1 MEFFLFLIFFKF
13 PFTYDI
19 IYAKEVMTL
28 QKVKILIVDDEK
40 NIREVIREYA
50 SLDGYDVME
59 ADSGVKA
66 LELLNNNKF
75 DLMILDIMMPIM
87 DGFTLLNSIPKE
99 KKIPTI
105 ILSARDD
112 EVDKLEGFDRGI
124 DDYLCKPF
132 SPRELMARVKAI
144 LKRTKG
150 DVDSYSYDKLVV
162 NFLEHTIRIDDKEI
176 NVTPKEFEI
185 LKYFINNKRIAI
197 SREQLLNKIWGYD
210 FYGDDRTVDTHIKML
225 RNNLGRYRDLIITV
239 RGIGY
244 KFDDEK

>member
-1 MEFFLFLIFFKF
+1 M
-13 PFTYDI
+13 
-19 IYAKEVMTL
+19 
-28 QKVKILIVDDEK
+28 QKVKILIVDDEE
-40 NIREVIREYA
+40 NIREVIKEY
-50 SLDGYDVME
+50 SILEGYEIKE

-66 LELLNNNKF
+66 LELLNSEKF

-99 KKIPTI
+99 KRIPTI

-112 EVDKLEGFDRGI
+112 EIDKLEGFDRGI

-150 DVDSYSYDKLVV
+150 NVDSYSYDKLVV
-162 NFLEHTIRIDDKEI
+162 NFLEHTVKIDDKEI
-176 NVTPKEFEI
+176 NVTPKEFLI
-185 LKYFINNKRIAI
+185 LKYFIHNKRIAI

>member
-1 MEFFLFLIFFKF
+1 M
-13 PFTYDI
+13 
-19 IYAKEVMTL
+19 

-40 NIREVIREYA
+40 NIREVIKEY
-50 SLDGYDVME
+50 SILEGYEVKE

-66 LELLNNNKF
+66 LELLNSEKF

-99 KKIPTI
+99 KRIPTI

-112 EVDKLEGFDRGI
+112 EIDKLEGFDRGI

-162 NFLEHTIRIDDKEI
+162 NFLEHTLKIDDKEI
-176 NVTPKEFEI
+176 NITPKEFEI
-185 LKYFINNKRIAI
+185 LKYFINNKKIAI
-197 SREQLLNKIWGYD
+197 SREQLLNK
-210 FYGDDRTVDTHIKML
+210 YGVMIFMEMIEL
-225 RNNLGRYRDLIITV
+225 LILI
-239 RGIGY
+239 
-244 KFDDEK
+244 

>member
-1 MEFFLFLIFFKF
+1 
-13 PFTYDI
+13 
-19 IYAKEVMTL
+19 MTL

-50 SLDGYDVME
+50 TLEGYEVME

-162 NFLEHTIRIDDKEI
+162 NFLEHTIRIDDKEVS
-176 NVTPKEFEI
+176 VTPKEFEI
-185 LKYFINNKRIAI
+185 LKYFIHNKRIAI

>member
-1 MEFFLFLIFFKF
+1 M
-13 PFTYDI
+13 
-19 IYAKEVMTL
+19 

-59 ADSGVKA
+59 AASGVKA

-162 NFLEHTIRIDDKEI
+162 NFLEHTIRIDDKEV

>member
-1 MEFFLFLIFFKF
+1 
-13 PFTYDI
+13 
-19 IYAKEVMTL
+19 MTL
-28 QKVKILIVDDEK
+28 RKVKILIVDDEK
-40 NIREVIREYA
+40 NIREVIKEY
-50 SLDGYDVME
+50 STLEGYEVME
-59 ADSGVKA
+59 ADSGSKA
-66 LELLNNNKF
+66 LELLNTNKF

-99 KKIPTI
+99 KRIPTI

-112 EVDKLEGFDRGI
+112 EIDKLEGFDRGI

-132 SPRELMARVKAI
+132 SPRELMARVKAV

-150 DVDSYSYDKLVV
+150 DVDCYYYDKLVV
-162 NFLEHTIRIDDKEI
+162 NFLEHTIKIDDKEVS
-176 NVTPKEFEI
+176 VTPKEFEI

-225 RNNLGRYRDLIITV
+225 RNNLGRYRNLIITV

>member
-1 MEFFLFLIFFKF
+1 
-13 PFTYDI
+13 
-19 IYAKEVMTL
+19 MTL

>member
-1 MEFFLFLIFFKF
+1 M
-13 PFTYDI
+13 
-19 IYAKEVMTL
+19 
-28 QKVKILIVDDEK
+28 QKVKILIVDDEE
-40 NIREVIREYA
+40 NIREVIKEYA
-50 SLDGYDVME
+50 TLEDYEVME

-66 LELLNNNKF
+66 LELLNTNKF

-99 KKIPTI
+99 KRIPTI

-112 EVDKLEGFDRGI
+112 EIDKLEGFNRGI

-132 SPRELMARVKAI
+132 SPRELMARVKAV

-150 DVDSYSYDKLVV
+150 DVDSYYYDNLVV
-162 NFLEHTIRIDDKEI
+162 NFLEHTIKIDDKEVS
-176 NVTPKEFEI
+176 VTPKEFEI

-225 RNNLGRYRDLIITV
+225 RNNLGKYRDLIITV

>member
-1 MEFFLFLIFFKF
+1 M
-13 PFTYDI
+13 
-19 IYAKEVMTL
+19 

-40 NIREVIREYA
+40 NIREVIKEY
-50 SLDGYDVME
+50 SILEGYEVKG

-66 LELLNNNKF
+66 LELLNSEKF

-99 KKIPTI
+99 KRIPTI

-112 EVDKLEGFDRGI
+112 EIDKLEGFDRGI

-150 DVDSYSYDKLVV
+150 NVDSYSYDKLVV
-162 NFLEHTIRIDDKEI
+162 NFLEHTIRIDDKDI
-176 NVTPKEFEI
+176 NITPKEFEI
-185 LKYFINNKRIAI
+185 LKYFINNKKMAI

>member
-1 MEFFLFLIFFKF
+1 M
-13 PFTYDI
+13 
-19 IYAKEVMTL
+19 

-50 SLDGYDVME
+50 SLDGYEVME

-185 LKYFINNKRIAI
+185 LKYFIHNKRMAI

>member
-1 MEFFLFLIFFKF
+1 M
-13 PFTYDI
+13 
-19 IYAKEVMTL
+19 

-40 NIREVIREYA
+40 NIREVIREYVT
-50 SLDGYDVME
+50 LEGYEVME

-162 NFLEHTIRIDDKEI
+162 NFLEHTIRIDDKEVS
-176 NVTPKEFEI
+176 VTPKEFEI
-185 LKYFINNKRIAI
+185 LKYFIHNKRIAI

>member
-1 MEFFLFLIFFKF
+1 M
-13 PFTYDI
+13 
-19 IYAKEVMTL
+19 

-176 NVTPKEFEI
+176 NATPKEFEI

>member
-1 MEFFLFLIFFKF
+1 M
-13 PFTYDI
+13 
-19 IYAKEVMTL
+19 
-28 QKVKILIVDDEK
+28 QKVKILIVDDEE
-40 NIREVIREYA
+40 NIREVIKEY
-50 SLDGYDVME
+50 STLEGYEVRE

-66 LELLNNNKF
+66 LELLNSEKI

-99 KKIPTI
+99 KRIPTI

-112 EVDKLEGFDRGI
+112 EIDKLEGFDRGI

-150 DVDSYSYDKLVV
+150 NVDSYSYDKLVV
-162 NFLEHTIRIDDKEI
+162 NFLEHTVKIDDKEI

-185 LKYFINNKRIAI
+185 LKYFINNKKIAI

>member
-1 MEFFLFLIFFKF
+1 
-13 PFTYDI
+13 
-19 IYAKEVMTL
+19 MTL

-50 SLDGYDVME
+50 TLEGYEVME

-66 LELLNNNKF
+66 LELLNNEKF

-162 NFLEHTIRIDDKEI
+162 NFLEHTIRIDDKEVS
-176 NVTPKEFEI
+176 VTPKEFEI
-185 LKYFINNKRIAI
+185 LKYFIHNKRIAI

>member
-1 MEFFLFLIFFKF
+1 
-13 PFTYDI
+13 
-19 IYAKEVMTL
+19 MTL

-40 NIREVIREYA
+40 NIREVIKEYVT
-50 SLDGYDVME
+50 LEGYDVME

>member
-1 MEFFLFLIFFKF
+1 MR
-13 PFTYDI
+13 
-19 IYAKEVMTL
+19 
-28 QKVKILIVDDEK
+28 KVKILIVDDEK
-40 NIREVIREYA
+40 NIREVIKEY
-50 SLDGYDVME
+50 STLEGYEVME
-59 ADSGVKA
+59 ADSGSKA
-66 LELLNNNKF
+66 LELLNTNKF

-99 KKIPTI
+99 KRIPTI

-112 EVDKLEGFDRGI
+112 EIDKLEGFDRGI

-132 SPRELMARVKAI
+132 SPRELMVRVKAV

-150 DVDSYSYDKLVV
+150 DVDCYYYDKLVV
-162 NFLEHTIRIDDKEI
+162 NFLEHTIKIDDKEVS
-176 NVTPKEFEI
+176 VTPKEFEI

>member
-1 MEFFLFLIFFKF
+1 
-13 PFTYDI
+13 
-19 IYAKEVMTL
+19 MTL

-40 NIREVIREYA
+40 NIREVIKEYVT
-50 SLDGYDVME
+50 LEGYDVME
-59 ADSGVKA
+59 ADSGLKA
-66 LELLNNNKF
+66 LELLNTNKF

-244 KFDDEK
+244 KFDDEE

>member
-1 MEFFLFLIFFKF
+1 
-13 PFTYDI
+13 
-19 IYAKEVMTL
+19 L
-28 QKVKILIVDDEK
+28 QNRKILIVDDEE
-40 NIREVIREYA
+40 NIREVIKEY
-50 SLDGYDVME
+50 STLEGYEIKE

-66 LELLNNNKF
+66 LELLNSEKF

-87 DGFTLLNSIPKE
+87 DGFTLLNNIPKE
-99 KKIPTI
+99 KRIPTI

-112 EVDKLEGFDRGI
+112 EIDKLEGFDRGI

-150 DVDSYSYDKLVV
+150 YVDSYSYDKLVI
-162 NFLEHTIRIDDKEI
+162 NFLEHTIKIDDEEI

-185 LKYFINNKRIAI
+185 LKYFINNKKIAI

-210 FYGDDRTVDTHIKML
+210 FYGDDRTIDTHIKML

>member
-1 MEFFLFLIFFKF
+1 M
-13 PFTYDI
+13 
-19 IYAKEVMTL
+19 

-40 NIREVIREYA
+40 NIREVIKEY
-50 SLDGYDVME
+50 SILEGYEVKE

-66 LELLNNNKF
+66 LELLNSEKF

-99 KKIPTI
+99 KRIPTI

-112 EVDKLEGFDRGI
+112 EIDKLEGFDRGI

-162 NFLEHTIRIDDKEI
+162 NFLEHTVKIDDKEI
-176 NVTPKEFEI
+176 NITPKEFLI
-185 LKYFINNKRIAI
+185 LKYFIHNKRIAI

>member
-1 MEFFLFLIFFKF
+1 M
-13 PFTYDI
+13 
-19 IYAKEVMTL
+19 
-28 QKVKILIVDDEK
+28 QKVKILIVDDEE
-40 NIREVIREYA
+40 NIREVIKEY
-50 SLDGYDVME
+50 SILEGYEVKE

-66 LELLNNNKF
+66 LELLNSEKF

-99 KKIPTI
+99 KRIPTI

-112 EVDKLEGFDRGI
+112 EIDKLEGFDRGI

-162 NFLEHTIRIDDKEI
+162 NFLEHTVKIDDKEI
-176 NVTPKEFEI
+176 NVTPKEFLI
-185 LKYFINNKRIAI
+185 LKYFIHNKRIAI

-225 RNNLGRYRDLIITV
+225 RNNLGRYRDLIVTV

>member
-1 MEFFLFLIFFKF
+1 M
-13 PFTYDI
+13 
-19 IYAKEVMTL
+19 

-144 LKRTKG
+144 LKRIKG

>member
-1 MEFFLFLIFFKF
+1 
-13 PFTYDI
+13 
-19 IYAKEVMTL
+19 MTL
-28 QKVKILIVDDEK
+28 QKVKIIIVDDEK

-162 NFLEHTIRIDDKEI
+162 NFLEHTIRIDDKEV

>member
-1 MEFFLFLIFFKF
+1 M
-13 PFTYDI
+13 
-19 IYAKEVMTL
+19 

-40 NIREVIREYA
+40 NIREVIKEY
-50 SLDGYDVME
+50 STLEGYEVKE

-66 LELLNNNKF
+66 LELLNSEKF

-99 KKIPTI
+99 KRIPTI

-112 EVDKLEGFDRGI
+112 EIDKLEGFDRGI

-162 NFLEHTIRIDDKEI
+162 NFLEHTVKIDDKEI
-176 NVTPKEFEI
+176 NVTPKEFLI
-185 LKYFINNKRIAI
+185 LKYFIHNKRIAI

-225 RNNLGRYRDLIITV
+225 RNNLGRYRELIVTV

-244 KFDDEK
+244 KFDDEKQTCY

>member
-1 MEFFLFLIFFKF
+1 M
-13 PFTYDI
+13 P
-19 IYAKEVMTL
+19 
-28 QKVKILIVDDEK
+28 KVKILIVDDEK
-40 NIREVIREYA
+40 NIREVIKEY
-50 SLDGYDVME
+50 SILEGYEVRE

-66 LELLNNNKF
+66 LELLNKEKF

-87 DGFTLLNSIPKE
+87 DGFTLLNNIPKE
-99 KKIPTI
+99 RKVPTI
-105 ILSARDD
+105 ILSARDG
-112 EVDKLEGFDRGI
+112 EIDKLEGFNRGI

-132 SPRELMARVKAI
+132 SPRELMARIKAI

-150 DVDSYSYDKLVV
+150 EVNYYSYDKLII
-162 NFLEHTIRIDDKEI
+162 NFDEHTIKIDDKEI
-176 NVTPKEFEI
+176 NVTPKEFLI
-185 LKYFINNKRIAI
+185 LKYFINNKRLAI

>member
-1 MEFFLFLIFFKF
+1 M
-13 PFTYDI
+13 
-19 IYAKEVMTL
+19 

-40 NIREVIREYA
+40 NIREVIKEY
-50 SLDGYDVME
+50 SILEGYEVKE

-66 LELLNNNKF
+66 LELLNSEKF

-99 KKIPTI
+99 KRIPTI

-112 EVDKLEGFDRGI
+112 EIDKLEGFDRGI

-150 DVDSYSYDKLVV
+150 NVDSYSYDKLVV
-162 NFLEHTIRIDDKEI
+162 NFLEHTVKIDDKEI
-176 NVTPKEFEI
+176 NVTPKEFLI
-185 LKYFINNKRIAI
+185 LKYFIHNKKMAI

>member
-1 MEFFLFLIFFKF
+1 M
-13 PFTYDI
+13 
-19 IYAKEVMTL
+19 

-50 SLDGYDVME
+50 SLDGYEVME

-75 DLMILDIMMPIM
+75 DLMILDIMMPVM

-99 KKIPTI
+99 KRIPTI

-132 SPRELMARVKAI
+132 SPRELMARVKAV

-150 DVDSYSYDKLVV
+150 NVDSYSYDKLVV

>member
-1 MEFFLFLIFFKF
+1 M
-13 PFTYDI
+13 
-19 IYAKEVMTL
+19 

-40 NIREVIREYA
+40 NIREVIKEY
-50 SLDGYDVME
+50 SILEGYEVKE

-66 LELLNNNKF
+66 LELLNSEKF

-99 KKIPTI
+99 KRIPTI

-112 EVDKLEGFDRGI
+112 EIDKLEGFDRGI

-150 DVDSYSYDKLVV
+150 NVDSYSYYKLVV
-162 NFLEHTIRIDDKEI
+162 NFLEHTLKIDDKEI
-176 NVTPKEFEI
+176 NITPKEFEI
-185 LKYFINNKRIAI
+185 LKYFINNKKIAI

-225 RNNLGRYRDLIITV
+225 RNNLGRYRDLIVTV

-244 KFDDEK
+244 KFDDKK